1 MVVKRPKFKFK
12 FQTVDT
18 RKLTLKIKYLKE
30 ELSEEK
36 SQRQKERKQYEE
48 RIKSLQSS
56 FTTELQI
63 LKDEWM
69 RKEANFISKI
79 EAMENTSLSRVDEVK
94 NSYERQLQEMK

>member
-12 FQTVDT
+12 LQTVDT

-36 SQRQKERKQYEE
+36 SQRKKERKQYEE
-48 RIKSLQSS
+48 RIKALTSS

-69 RKEANFISKI
+69 KKEANFISKI
-79 EAMENTSLSRVDEVK
+79 EVMESSSHAKVDEVRV
-94 NSYERQLQEMK
+94 SYER